1 MIPKTPDHE
10 DSKRGLIPSPNQ
22 RAKEE
27 EIVANLFQV
36 ENIDEVSHTKL
47 LKNERSEEKVA
58 KDNKENEKLEP
69 SNVIGNLF
77 GGMKKEKGK

>member
-1 MIPKTPDHE
+1 MPKTPDHE

-47 LKNERSEEKVA
+47 LKNERNEEKVA
-58 KDNKENEKLEP
+58 
-69 SNVIGNLF
+69 
-77 GGMKKEKGK
+77 